1 MYQDVI
7 HLPCITAGRA
17 RGRGGVEEG
26 GEEEE
31 QERRPP
37 PAHIPVSYSM
47 KGEGRRDIG
56 IMCYVV

>member
-1 MYQDVI
+1 MSYIFLVSLQVEEE
-7 HLPCITAGRA
+7 G
-17 RGRGGVEEG
+17 GGGVEEG

-37 PAHIPVSYSM
+37 PAHTPVSYSV